1 MTKNKE
7 DKIYLDDEEIT
18 KEALEEKVKNLD
30 SNKRISEVSKNKF
43 VTLERMNG

>member
-1 MTKNKE
+1 MSENKE

-18 KEALEEKVKNLD
+18 QEELQEKVKNLT
-30 SNKRISEVSKNKF
+30 SNKRISEVSENKF